1 MLCAAP
7 PSPPRS
13 CSARPL
19 DLAQESGPQSP
30 ASQMRTLELLLLC
43 TLVLGGRSF
52 RRPPPSPRE
61 LRAKWTRPRA
71 REPRYSPSER
81 EDLPEEFD
89 DDFDDAAYYEEDYY
103 PEDGYDGARGAGGVD
118 FYDDDDTM
126 QTIESAYLRGD
137 RREDSFS
144 RFLEGVYD
152 ALFFGGMRLRKEE
165 YRGMDFS
172 EIMENLQIEMSQNRR
187 EDYGPRSS
195 RRDPRASAPRRRR
208 GRPQPP
214 APRETIFD
222 RIFVQNDAFEDVED
236 ELELLVEEESAG
248 RGAASNEARR
258 RRPGTEPEPQVWTA
272 RWKNPVDAA
281 IDEDGDALGDG
292 RESGGAADGAG
303 GDAGDLVVDVED
315 VSLRLSKGYRSRLEE
330 LDALLDDA
338 EEELDELLEK
348 RDGGE
353 DLGPDG
359 TPLAELIETVEKEV
373 DALFEQ
379 REAVFQQI
387 KAIEGGSEG

>member
-1 MLCAAP
+1 
-7 PSPPRS
+7 
-13 CSARPL
+13 
-19 DLAQESGPQSP
+19 
-30 ASQMRTLELLLLC
+30 MRTLELLLLC